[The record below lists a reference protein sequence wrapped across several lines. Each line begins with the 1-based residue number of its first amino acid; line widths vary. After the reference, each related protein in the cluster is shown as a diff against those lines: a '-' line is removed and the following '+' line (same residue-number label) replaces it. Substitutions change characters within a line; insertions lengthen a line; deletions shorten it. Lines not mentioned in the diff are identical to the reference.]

1 VEKVRATRRL
11 IAGWVEAGTA
21 LGIEGRFLTVGF
33 PPEQKAVMESLSIP
47 KTREYVEAVV
57 KEISGQDWKIKFVL
71 REGLPV
77 MAPVEP
83 PAAALPK
90 KQETAATFKDDP
102 LIREALEIFKGEI
115 KTVSD

>member
-1 VEKVRATRRL
+1 MERVRATRKL

-21 LGIEGRFLTVGF
+21 LGTEGRFLTVGF

-47 KTREYVEAVV
+47 KTREYVEGIV
-57 KEISGQDWKIKFVL
+57 KEISGQDLRIKFVL
-71 REGLPV
+71 KEGLPV
-77 MAPVEP
+77 AAPTE
-83 PAAALPK
+83 PAAPK
-90 KQETAATFKDDP
+90 KPESQATFKDDP